1 MLKFGCRAG
10 RRGSVKST
18 ALPNDRLH
26 IEEGLLKKLAA
37 GDEAALSELFHRCR
51 NRVYSIAYKL
61 TRCTATSEEIVQD
74 VFLNLWCSR
83 ASLTA
88 VEHPESYLFVI
99 TRNVAYKALRRL
111 ALKRQTTVLIE
122 DGMLSGDVTDTTPS
136 LVAKELGT
144 LLRTAVERLPPQQ
157 QQVYRYI
164 REQGLKREEVADLL
178 QLQPE
183 TVKFYL
189 ARATRK
195 VRSFCLSRLN
205 TLLSLLPLLLHAGFR
220 S

>member
-1 MLKFGCRAG
+1 MLCRLVWC
-10 RRGSVKST
+10 SNINST
-18 ALPNDRLH
+18 ALSNDRLH
-26 IEEGLLKKLAA
+26 IEKDLLQRLAA
-37 GDEAALSELFHRCR
+37 GDETALAELFHQYR
-51 NRVYSIAYKL
+51 NRLYSAACKL

-74 VFLNLWCSR
+74 VFINIWRSR
-83 ASLTA
+83 AALA
-88 VEHPESYLFVI
+88 QVAHLESYLFAV
-99 TRNVAYKALRRL
+99 TRNVAYKALRRI
-111 ALKRQTTVLIE
+111 AVQRQTTVLID
-122 DGMLSGDVTDTTPS
+122 DGAPLPILPASDPS
-136 LVAKELGT
+136 LPLATKELDT
-144 LLRTAVERLPPQQ
+144 LLRTAVNRLPPQQ

-195 VRSFCLSRLN
+195 VRSFCLSRLH
-205 TLLSLLPLLLHAGFR
+205 TLLSLLLLLLHADFR